1 MSKIKKI
8 KVAITGNISSGKSTF
23 ANFIAEAGYTVI
35 SADDISKEILANDLE
50 VRKAVIQEF
59 GASAFDG
66 KKINKLYLADTIFSD
81 PKKLKKINSIL
92 HPQVRTQIDKL
103 TTKYFKTTNVVFIE
117 TALVYESRIVNLFD
131 YIVLITADQN
141 IRMKRSLSDKK
152 LSEESFQS
160 REKNQIEQEKKQ
172 QKADFVF
179 SNNGSK
185 NELKLKA
192 KLLIKLLVIPN

>member
-8 KVAITGNISSGKSTF
+8 KVAITGNIGSGKSTF
-23 ANFIAEAGYTVI
+23 ANIIAKTGYPVI
-35 SADDISKEILANDLE
+35 NADDISKDILANDPK
-50 VRKAVIQEF
+50 VRNNIIKEF
-59 GASAFDG
+59 GARAFDG
-66 KKINKLYLADTIFSD
+66 KKINKRYLSDTIFSD

-92 HPQVRTQIDKL
+92 HPRVREQIDKL
-103 TTKYFKTTNVVFIE
+103 TANYFKTENVVFVE
-117 TALVYESRIVNLFD
+117 TALVYESKIVNLFD

-152 LSEESFQS
+152 LSEESFLN
-160 REKNQIEQEKKQ
+160 REKNQIVQEKKQ

-192 KLLIKLLVIPN
+192 KLLLKMLVIPH